1 MMDRQV
7 EQDEQLEPNRQ
18 DDDFYWFLPALTRE
32 QANILA
38 VICSLLSF
46 IFILILYKCVKHL
59 RRRRAQRQGPKKF
72 KNVVL
77 VNSHLSKPDL
87 KPINQQFSLN
97 AAYASQTNFNR
108 LFPYHNVYS
117 DSVKS
122 GSGNTTL
129 LPAFC
134 YSDAETGSDQ
144 NPSFNLEN
152 NIRQSK
158 KFIKDLKSA
167 EEKKQQKAALDAAFD
182 QSDKNSICN
191 SIVSI
196 RSSSTCD
203 QTSYDQNNNHS
214 NNNSNSTD
222 SSDHRSEESD
232 TEFGAVRR
240 RSQRLS
246 VARPVST
253 KFNLLYSNKD
263 QCLYIELLSVDN
275 LNFNAKHS
283 YYYMKIHLRDHTREL
298 RFKSQKTKITK
309 GSSSVFFNETKQYSL
324 TPFAKC
330 ADCTLQLSVYNR
342 IRSLSRKQLVGDL
355 LVDLSRPDLVEN
367 NKLMFEEHLT
377 PMCMVSNKKLVPTYK
392 TGELG
397 FLRIELQLIN
407 EKNDRNKIK
416 VTLKNAKSLPLK
428 YNSSLDLNKSNAVFM
443 GHPEFYL
450 SLNLFYGQ
458 EKLDTKETGS
468 SFSNCPTWEQ
478 QIVFD
483 VNEYAAFDEK
493 FILDQNN
500 SANRAEIS
508 RRLFRSKLKHL
519 SLLITVVKGN
529 FYSKHAAIGQVR
541 IGDKGSVDGI
551 LHWAEMCNSNKPCQ
565 RWHEIRSLS

>member
-7 EQDEQLEPNRQ
+7 EQVEQDEQNRQ
-18 DDDFYWFLPALTRE
+18 LPNDYYPLLPTLTRE

-46 IFILILYKCVKHL
+46 IVILILYKCVKHL
-59 RRRRAQRQGPKKF
+59 KRKRSQSRQSQKKF

-117 DSVKS
+117 DFKS
-122 GSGNTTL
+122 ANASGTL
-129 LPAFC
+129 SPAFC

-144 NPSFNLEN
+144 KNPSFNLEN
-152 NIRQSK
+152 NIFLSK

-167 EEKKQQKAALDAAFD
+167 EEKKQQKAALDAAFE
-182 QSDKNSICN
+182 QLEKNSISN
-191 SIVSI
+191 SIASI
-196 RSSSTCD
+196 QSS
-203 QTSYDQNNNHS
+203 NHDH

-232 TEFGAVRR
+232 TDGMPVRR

-263 QCLYIELLSVDN
+263 KCLYIELLSVDN
-275 LNFNAKHS
+275 LIFNAKHS
-283 YYYMKIHLRDHTREL
+283 YYYMKINLRDHTREL

-324 TPFAKC
+324 SPFAKIG
-330 ADCTLQLSVYNR
+330 DCTLQLSVYNR

-377 PMCMVSNKKLVPTYK
+377 PMCVVSNKKLVPTYK

-443 GHPEFYL
+443 GHPEFFL

-468 SFSNCPTWEQ
+468 SFSNCPAWEQ

-483 VNEYAAFDEK
+483 VNEYSAFDEK

-541 IGDKGSVDGI
+541 IGDKGSVDGV
-551 LHWAEMCNSNKPCQ
+551 LHWHEMCNSNKPCQ